1 MEAKLISIIGAR
13 QHNLRNVSVDLPR
26 ERLTVFTGLSG
37 SGKSSLAFDTIH
49 AEGQRRYVESVS
61 VHARHFL
68 EQVGKPEVER
78 IEGLPPTLAIEQRAA
93 GVSPRSTVAT
103 TTEIYDFLRV
113 LFARVGTPC
122 CPQCGRRIH
131 RHTVDQIVDAVLSH
145 DETTRI
151 LVLAPLLRVADAR
164 PGNHARGPSDVKAV
178 LRRIQREGF
187 VRARVNG
194 ELRDVKELSELREA
208 AAGGDA
214 ADDIDVVV
222 DRLILRPDI
231 RSRLADA
238 VELAFTLG
246 DGTVIVSRATDD
258 QNTTADG
265 SWVDETFSEHHA
277 CTTCGTSI
285 RELSPRA
292 FSFNSPYGA
301 CEQCGGLGTEL
312 SFDEQLIVPDEEM
325 PLASGAIAP
334 WRSATKPVAAN
345 YRKLIGTLCAA
356 FDVRPQT
363 RFNKL
368 PDDLR
373 RIILHGSRPKD
384 VQKRGIEFEGVI
396 PNLQRRQRAS
406 GSGGARNRLAA
417 FQSEHICEECHGAR
431 LRPEALA
438 VRVGLD
444 DKPVSSDNPGH
455 NINDIVR
462 LSIGTASH
470 FFDELRFAGEAE
482 HVAEP
487 ILREV
492 RQRLHFMDG
501 VGLGYLTLD
510 RGSAT
515 LSGGEAQ
522 RIRLA
527 TQLGSGLVG
536 VCYVLDEPT
545 IGLHQRDNERL
556 LSAGSDISWTSATRL
571 SSSSTTRT

>member
-1 MEAKLISIIGAR
+1 MEPKLIRIIGAR

-37 SGKSSLAFDTIH
+37 SGKSSLAFDTLH

-78 IEGLPPTLAIEQRAA
+78 IEGLPPTLAIEQRAGGA
-93 GVSPRSTVAT
+93 SPRSTVAT

-131 RHTVDQIVDAVLSH
+131 RHTVDQIVDAILSL
-145 DETTRI
+145 DPATRV
-151 LVLAPLLRVADAR
+151 LVLAPLLRNAGVR
-164 PGNHARGPSDVKAV
+164 LGHHARGAGDVKAV

-208 AAGGDA
+208 A
-214 ADDIDVVV
+214 DDIDVVV
-222 DRLILRPDI
+222 DRLVLRPDI

-238 VELAFTLG
+238 IELALALG

-258 QNTTADG
+258 QAASAGGTWADQ
-265 SWVDETFSEHHA
+265 TFSEHHA
-277 CTTCGTSI
+277 CTTCGTTI

-312 SFDEQLIVPDEEM
+312 RFDEQLIVPDEEV
-325 PLASGAIAP
+325 LLIGGAIAP

-345 YRKLIGTLCAA
+345 YRRLISTLCAA

-368 PDDLR
+368 PNDLR
-373 RIILHGSRPKD
+373 RIILYGSRPED
-384 VQKRGIEFEGVI
+384 VKKRGIEFEGVI

-406 GSGGARNRLAA
+406 GNGNSRSRLAA
-417 FQSEHICEECHGAR
+417 FQSEHVCEGCHGAR

-438 VRVGLD
+438 VRIGSKTGQLV
-444 DKPVSSDNPGH
+444 PIIPGTTSTTSCGCRS
-455 NINDIVR
+455 VR
-462 LSIGTASH
+462 
-470 FFDELRFAGEAE
+470 
-482 HVAEP
+482 P
-487 ILREV
+487 
-492 RQRLHFMDG
+492 
-501 VGLGYLTLD
+501 
-510 RGSAT
+510 
-515 LSGGEAQ
+515 
-522 RIRLA
+522 
-527 TQLGSGLVG
+527 
-536 VCYVLDEPT
+536 
-545 IGLHQRDNERL
+545 
-556 LSAGSDISWTSATRL
+556 AGSLTSCVSRARP
-571 SSSSTTRT
+571 ST